1 MIGINVKI
9 KIISTDVILIMKK
22 VFISLVI
29 VFLLFFSH
37 VKSLFA
43 ANYWLPTR
51 QSLTKIWNES
61 GGKPAAENLLLFQG
75 AGALN
80 MFSVIGGGQEIAM
93 LDNQGNVVGYKH
105 EGGVLGS
112 MENIIMA
119 MEEKPGAVSST
130 EYIAD
135 MGHSLGIV
143 PKEALA
149 QGTGFVSMAPVLEIW
164 KKMRDLVYI
173 LYVLVFFVVGF
184 MILLRRKID
193 PRTVITVEAA
203 LPKLV
208 ISLIL
213 ITFSYAIIGFMVDLA
228 NLATRVIGS
237 FFVGPG
243 QILLGQASSPQEAMT
258 KIFTTNI
265 FALVRPIGDIGK
277 IADAI
282 GDLFKQNDPSLTG
295 SIAQVLGSS
304 AVYAIFLFATLF
316 ITFKIFF
323 SLLGPY
329 VGIVLSVIFAPFQIL
344 MTAIPGNEASLGN
357 WLKGIAAKVAVFPV
371 VFFLLLLAAAFG
383 SYPRTGL
390 ACGFLGCFE
399 WNASTSFQNS
409 VQNNMNLVMPPF
421 GNWGQAIGPLISFGI
436 LFTIPAAAQLVQN
449 ALKVKDQGGDIA
461 QQTIMKGMAKVP
473 GLKSLAER

>member
-1 MIGINVKI
+1 
-9 KIISTDVILIMKK
+9 MKK
-22 VFISLVI
+22 LFILLI
-29 VFLLFFSH
+29 VFFLFFSDI
-37 VKSLFA
+37 KPLLA
-43 ANYWLPTR
+43 ANSFLPTR
-51 QSLTKIWNES
+51 QSLTKIWNDS
-61 GGKPAAENLLLFQG
+61 GGNPAAENLLLFQLGG
-75 AGALN
+75 AINGV
-80 MFSVIGGGQEIAM
+80 SVVGGGQEVAVT
-93 LDNQGNVVGYKH
+93 DSRGNVIGYRH

-112 MENIIMA
+112 MEQVILA
-119 MEEKPGAVSST
+119 MEQKPGGVSST
-130 EYIAD
+130 EYLAD

-143 PKEALA
+143 PKEAYA
-149 QGTGFVSMAPVLEIW
+149 QGTGFVSMAPVLTIW
-164 KKMRDLVYI
+164 KKMRDFVYI
-173 LYVLVFFVVGF
+173 LYILVFFIVGF

-203 LPKLV
+203 LPKLI

-228 NLATRVIGS
+228 NLASRVIGA
-237 FFVGPG
+237 FFVGTG
-243 QILLGQASSPQEAMT
+243 NILLGNLTPQKALDS
-258 KIFTTNI
+258 IFNINI
-265 FALVRPIGDIGK
+265 FALIRPIGDIGK
-277 IADAI
+277 ISSAI
-282 GDLFKQNDPSLTG
+282 GELFQQNEPGLRG
-295 SIAQVLGSS
+295 SAAHLLGES

-329 VGIVLSVIFAPFQIL
+329 VGIVLSIIFAPLQIL

-357 WLKGIAAKVAVFPV
+357 WLKGILAKVAVFPV

-383 SYPRTGL
+383 SYSRTGL
-390 ACGFLGCFE
+390 ACGFLGCFQ
-399 WNASTSFQNS
+399 WNADPVFQDN
-409 VQNNMNLVMPPF
+409 VQKNMNLIMPPF

-461 QQTIMKGMAKVP
+461 QQTIMKGMSKVP